1 MKKQIL
7 IPATLFASILLFAA
21 PAWAFPTERDLPA
34 ADILTLSAAAPDD
47 NLSGLDRPFIA
58 VDAYARTANVIGRLP
73 PALFDI
79 ETNRLTALS
88 FSFAFEA
95 ADAPSAPIVL
105 YALTNAY
112 DPAASTWNLRAGTNA
127 WRYPGGD
134 AIARQAVTAAVERAT
149 FAVPSATT
157 DVYVATFNIFP
168 LFFRDKQGPPFRE
181 NGFLLAFAPDGA
193 DAARIVLFSAA
204 PGTPADA
211 LPAVRA
217 VWCDAFLSLRDYAIS
232 GISNGSFHKFPD
244 ATDETVYWEQDLTTV
259 GRVMLQTNGFESR
272 AILSMPK
279 SLLPIDP
286 DRIQSVE
293 CHFQCYNNT
302 WHGEDLILRPVTSPT
317 RLEMAGKR
325 PDNGDNPDHGPSWRW
340 ADGPV
345 DPADADYPRLPW
357 NTPGGDVS
365 PKYAVHA
372 LLSNPNGTFVQ
383 NISFYLTPLWRDP
396 ESRALLAANG
406 AIIAADR
413 STWDSNDWVA
423 VQIYC
428 SDDYT
433 VAYKSANST
442 FRVTLYPP
450 FAPPSGEPA
459 AAYAL
464 LAEATPDTPA
474 PVLADSPLPTLV
486 GPSPDAT
493 ETRLAI
499 RFDPSL
505 FAQDPRQ
512 ADDIRLWFPLDTPPA
527 PAALARLVLHPLA
540 APFDP
545 ETATWNTIGDAFLPD
560 ALSAVLS
567 EYKTGLFF
575 DLAPLLA
582 DAATSNALAANG
594 ALIRILPEPE
604 PDHDL
609 QPAPAT
615 RDAAPDAPTIAF
627 SATEPPLLLVIA
639 APLTLR
645 NPAATPSTLS
655 FDAYGLDPAET
666 YALEASPSLTAPD
679 WQPVLSPIPSD
690 TLTIPF
696 TPTNPTLFFRLR
708 RLPQP

>member
-1 MKKQIL
+1 MFMRKYIEL
-7 IPATLFASILLFAA
+7 LPLLALLFAA
-21 PAWAFPTERDLPA
+21 PAWALPTERDLPA
-34 ADILTLSAAAPDD
+34 SDILTLSAAAPDG
-47 NLSGLDRPFIA
+47 NLAGLDRPFIA
-58 VDAYARTANVIGRLP
+58 ADAYDRTANVLGRLP

-79 ETNRLTALS
+79 ETNRLTSLT

-95 ADAPSAPIVL
+95 DAAPSAPIVL

-112 DPAASTWNLRAGTNA
+112 DPAASTWNLRDSANA
-127 WRYPGGD
+127 WRSPGGD
-134 AIARQAVTAAVERAT
+134 AIARQAVTASVERAS

-157 DVYVATFNIFP
+157 AVYVATFNIFP

-193 DAARIVLFSAA
+193 DAARIDLFSDA

-211 LPAVRA
+211 LPVVHG

-302 WHGEDLILRPVTSPT
+302 WHGEDIILRPVTSPT

-357 NTPGGDVS
+357 NTPGGDVD
-365 PKYAVHA
+365 PRYAAHA
-372 LLSNPNGTFVQ
+372 LLNNPNGSFVQ
-383 NISFYLTPLWRDP
+383 NISFDLTPLWRDP
-396 ESRALLAANG
+396 ESRTLLSANG
-406 AIIAADR
+406 AILAADR

-433 VAYKSANST
+433 VAYKDANST

-450 FAPPSGEPA
+450 YATPSGEPA
-459 AAYAL
+459 ATYAL

-474 PVLADSPLPTLV
+474 PVPADSPLPILV
-486 GPSPDAT
+486 GPSADSA
-493 ETRLAI
+493 ETRLAV
-499 RFDPSL
+499 RFAPSL

-512 ADDIRLWFPLDTPPA
+512 VDDIRLWFPLDTPPA
-527 PAALARLVLHPLA
+527 PAVLARLVLHPLA
-540 APFDP
+540 ATFDP
-545 ETATWNTIGDAFLPD
+545 ETATWNSVGDAFLPD
-560 ALSAVLS
+560 ALPAVLT
-567 EYKTGLFF
+567 EYQTGLYF

-604 PDHDL
+604 PAHAL
-609 QPAPAT
+609 QAAPAA

-627 SATEPPLLLVIA
+627 SATEPPLPLVIA

-645 NPAATPSTLS
+645 NLAATSSTLS

-666 YALEASPSLTAPD
+666 YALDASPSLTVPD

-696 TPTNPTLFFRLR
+696 TPTNPALFFRLR
-708 RLPQP
+708 RLP